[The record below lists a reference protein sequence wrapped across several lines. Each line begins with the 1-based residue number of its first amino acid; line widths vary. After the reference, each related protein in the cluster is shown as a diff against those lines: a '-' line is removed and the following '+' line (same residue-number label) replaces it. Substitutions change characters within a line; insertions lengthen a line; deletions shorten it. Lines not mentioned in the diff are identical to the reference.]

1 MADVKWMIDGAN
13 FSHCSCAYGCPCQFN
28 ALPTH
33 GYCRAVVGISIDKGY
48 HGDTSLD
55 GVKLAGVFS
64 WPEAIHLGHG
74 EATLAID
81 DRTTVAQRD
90 AILRIMG
97 GEDTEP
103 GATIFQVFATTLDK
117 VNDPIFTKVDFDID
131 IDGRTARLRVPE
143 LVEARGEPIRNPVTG
158 DPQRARIDLPNGFE
172 YRLAEVGRGWAS
184 THGAMVFELADSHAH
199 FAKMRMTG
207 SGVIN

>member
-13 FSHCSCAYGCPCQFN
+13 FSHCSCTYGCPCQFN

-33 GYCRAVVGISIDKGY
+33 GYCRAVIGISIDKGY

-74 EATLAID
+74 EATLAVD
-81 DRTTVAQRD
+81 DRTTAAQRD

-117 VNDPIFTKVDFDID
+117 VNDPIFTRVDFDID

-184 THGAMVFELADSHAH
+184 THGAMAFELADSHAH